1 MGKKKIAIE
10 KIENKQSRVVTFSRR
25 RNGLFKKAK
34 DFSNLSGS
42 SVAILVISPAGR
54 RYTYASPSFDSVVDQ
69 FLSETIDGSS
79 TVTAGSSSFDYVDD
93 QFLPTTSA
101 GSTSVDSMV
110 DQFLSTTAASPSSV
124 IDEFLSTAI
133 GSPSVDSTA
142 DQIVPI
148 ATVDSSTTT
157 AGSFTTTSRSFRDTL
172 KALSDINIEACNDL
186 EELMALK
193 NNLEQIIRERT
204 MLI

>member
-1 MGKKKIAIE
+1 MGKKKISIE
-10 KIENKQSRVVTFSRR
+10 KIENKQSRLVTFSRR

-79 TVTAGSSSFDYVDD
+79 TVTDGSSSFDYVDD
-93 QFLPTTSA
+93 QFLPTTNA

-110 DQFLSTTAASPSSV
+110 DQFLSTTAPSPSYDSV

-148 ATVDSSTTT
+148 ATVDS
-157 AGSFTTTSRSFRDTL
+157 TTSRSFRDTL

-186 EELMALK
+186 EELMTLK

-204 MLI
+204 RLI

>member
-10 KIENKQSRVVTFSRR
+10 KIENKQSRLVTFSRR

-79 TVTAGSSSFDYVDD
+79 TVTDGSSSFDYVDD
-93 QFLPTTSA
+93 QFLPTTNA

-110 DQFLSTTAASPSSV
+110 DQFLSTGAASPSYDSV

-157 AGSFTTTSRSFRDTL
+157 TSGSFRDTL

-186 EELMALK
+186 EELMTLK

-204 MLI
+204 RLI

>member
-10 KIENKQSRVVTFSRR
+10 KIENKQSRAVTFSRR

-69 FLSETIDGSS
+69 LLSETIDGSS

-110 DQFLSTTAASPSSV
+110 DQFISTTAA
-124 IDEFLSTAI
+124 
-133 GSPSVDSTA
+133 SPSVDSTA

-148 ATVDSSTTT
+148 ATVGSSTATT
-157 AGSFTTTSRSFRDTL
+157 SGSFQDTL

-186 EELMALK
+186 EELMTLK
-193 NNLEQIIRERT
+193 NNLEQIIREMTR
-204 MLI
+204 LI

>member
-10 KIENKQSRVVTFSRR
+10 KIENKQSRAVTFSRR
-25 RNGLFKKAK
+25 GNGLFKKAK
-34 DFSNLSGS
+34 DFSNLSCS

-79 TVTAGSSSFDYVDD
+79 TVTHGSSSFDYVDD
-93 QFLPTTSA
+93 QFLPTTNA
-101 GSTSVDSMV
+101 VSTSVDSVV
-110 DQFLSTTAASPSSV
+110 DQFLSTTAASPSYDSV

-148 ATVDSSTTT
+148 ATVGSSTATT
-157 AGSFTTTSRSFRDTL
+157 SGSFQDTL

-186 EELMALK
+186 EELMTLK

-204 MLI
+204 RLI